1 MPFSPAGV
9 PRAGT
14 SSRSVTSVAFET
26 PINPISVE
34 GGGFGFPKASRIL
47 RSSDFRKVYDEG
59 FRFSCQ
65 HFAAFCLADTVQNG
79 PLQVGAKFGFT
90 VSRAMGNAV
99 VRNRMRRRMREAVRL
114 YTVGVNAK
122 WRIVINP
129 RKPILTAN
137 REAIE
142 RDLKRLLL
150 QCANS

>member
-1 MPFSPAGV
+1 VPFSPAGA
-9 PRAGT
+9 PKGAT
-14 SSRSVTSVAFET
+14 SSRLATNVACET
-26 PINPISVE
+26 PSNPISVD
-34 GGGFGFPKASRIL
+34 GAGFGFPKSSRIL

-65 HFAAFCLADTVQNG
+65 HFAAFCLADVDQQDG
-79 PLQVGAKFGFT
+79 PKVGFT

-114 YTVGVNAK
+114 HLAGLDAK
-122 WRIVINP
+122 WRIVFNP
-129 RKPILTAN
+129 RKPILTAK

-142 RDLKRLLL
+142 RDVKRLLQ

>member
-1 MPFSPAGV
+1 VPFSPAGA
-9 PRAGT
+9 PKGAT
-14 SSRSVTSVAFET
+14 SSRSVTNVAFET
-26 PINPISVE
+26 QSNPISVE

-59 FRFSCQ
+59 FRFTCQ
-65 HFAAFCLADTVQNG
+65 HFVAFCVADVDTNVAQQDG
-79 PLQVGAKFGFT
+79 PKFGFT

-114 YTVGVNAK
+114 RPAGLDAK
-122 WRIVINP
+122 WRIVFNP
-129 RKPILTAN
+129 RKPILTAK

-142 RDLKRLLL
+142 RDVKRLLQ